1 MEKTIQIRIRRVS
14 MLEKCFYCTTEIEE
28 RQLHYVS
35 FVSSNQERNESL
47 CDECYKEWLEG
58 LKG

>member
-1 MEKTIQIRIRRVS
+1 
-14 MLEKCFYCTTEIEE
+14 MLEKCFYCTTEIEK